1 MFLERLDTVIAFA
14 VVMLL
19 LSLLIT
25 TLVQSVSALLELRGR
40 NLLWGLKRLLPQ
52 LDPALRA
59 EAAKLAQQ
67 ILTHP
72 ALTDR
77 DGKRASA
84 LRASE
89 LVLVLED
96 LAQHGDLNAET
107 KQALKDLFNET
118 VGRQSP
124 EMAAKAQEL
133 LDKFNVAFP
142 DQSQALRQ
150 TVEGVLGTTQK
161 MVIRVD
167 AWFDTVMD
175 RTSERFKM
183 LTRYTTIACAI
194 PIALFLNVDS
204 LAILKQLSND
214 PELRTKLVQMSDGT
228 LRQAEGVF
236 EESGR
241 TVASEAIR
249 AVRDDAAGGDVSA
262 ALKTACA
269 ADPGACQNGLTG
281 RAAGID
287 WISGQITDP
296 ELQRKVIVAY
306 GTAFDQK
313 AIDHFNQLGA
323 SFKDLRAQ
331 LDGTELNI
339 ISGSPSVPKSLDS
352 LLGRLMSVFFLS
364 LGAPFWY
371 NALRKLSDLRP
382 IVARKVEGEPAKAL
396 Q

>member
-1 MFLERLDTVIAFA
+1 
-14 VVMLL
+14 MLL

-214 PELRTKLVQMSDGT
+214 PDLRTKLVQMSDGT

-236 EESGR
+236 EAGNQ
-241 TVASEAIR
+241 TVATDAIETAR
-249 AVRDDAAGGDVSA
+249 KNPKGGAGTA
-262 ALKTACA
+262 ALQKVCDQTAEGEPCAKGLKSRADGITWIESYVPA
-269 ADPGACQNGLTG
+269 ADQQQALSVYFDAYENATIKRLG
-281 RAAGID
+281 
-287 WISGQITDP
+287 
-296 ELQRKVIVAY
+296 ELR
-306 GTAFDQK
+306 GD
-313 AIDHFNQLGA
+313 
-323 SFKDLRAQ
+323 FKDIRAQ
-331 LDGTELNI
+331 LDSTELNI
-339 ISGSPSVPKSLDS
+339 ISGTPSLPDSAES